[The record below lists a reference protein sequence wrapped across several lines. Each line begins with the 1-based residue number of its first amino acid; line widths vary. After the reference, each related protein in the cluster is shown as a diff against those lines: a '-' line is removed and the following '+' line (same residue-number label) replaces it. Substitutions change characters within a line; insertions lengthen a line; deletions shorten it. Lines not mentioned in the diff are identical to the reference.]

1 MDGSDS
7 SGTSMTSL
15 MIASTI
21 FSSSLVNVG
30 SSALGGNTVPV
41 TIGSVSL
48 GNSASGIVLSERKQ
62 PLTPITMRVSIH
74 TIVTIFIIMEKQ
86 IITK

>member
-1 MDGSDS
+1 
-7 SGTSMTSL
+7 MTSL
-15 MIASTI
+15 MISSTI
-21 FSSSLVNVG
+21 FSSSLVSVG